1 MKIYN
6 PFKDFT
12 IFEKILLST
21 SLIVVSLSFLLSPQ
35 KDWLTLIVSLIGVI
49 DLIFV
54 AKGYLLGQILGIAFS
69 ILYGLVSFYFKYY
82 GEVITYMCMTAPMA
96 VASLISWIKHPYK
109 KSKEVEIQRM
119 NSKQVAVMLVITTF
133 VTIAFYFILKA
144 LGTAN
149 LIFSTISVATSF
161 LAVYMTYMRS
171 PFYAIGY
178 ALNDLVL
185 ITLWILASIQDVAY
199 VPMIFCFIMF
209 LANDLYA
216 FTAWMNRMKKQ
227 EKGL

>member
-6 PFKDFT
+6 PFKDLT
-12 IFEKILLST
+12 IFERILLST
-21 SLIVVSLSFLLSPQ
+21 SLIVVTLSFLLSPK
-35 KDWLTLIVSLIGVI
+35 KDWLTLIVSLVGVI

-82 GEVITYMCMTAPMA
+82 GEVITYLGMTTPMA
-96 VASLISWIKHPYK
+96 IASLISWLKHPYK

-119 NSKQVAVMLVITTF
+119 NSKQVTVMLIITTC
-133 VTIAFYFILKA
+133 VTIAFYFVLKA
-144 LGTAN
+144 LSTAN
-149 LIFSTISVATSF
+149 LLFSTLSIATSF

-171 PFYAIGY
+171 PFYAVGY

-185 ITLWILASIQDVAY
+185 IVLWVLASIQDVAY

-209 LANDLYA
+209 LANDAYA
-216 FTAWMNRMKKQ
+216 FTAWMSRMKKQ
-227 EKGL
+227 RKGL

>member
-12 IFEKILLST
+12 TFEKILLST

-185 ITLWILASIQDVAY
+185 ITLWILASIQDGAY

>member
-1 MKIYN
+1 
-6 PFKDFT
+6 
-12 IFEKILLST
+12 
-21 SLIVVSLSFLLSPQ
+21 
-35 KDWLTLIVSLIGVI
+35 
-49 DLIFV
+49 
-54 AKGYLLGQILGIAFS
+54 
-69 ILYGLVSFYFKYY
+69 
-82 GEVITYMCMTAPMA
+82 MTAPMA